1 MDSTD
6 IIHYCTLPRGRRG
19 SLRRASSMCNTL
31 LNCALY
37 VLLHTYCCVLCMCV
51 TLCHVCY
58 CMYGEATNCGIVH
71 GHNFPTSVCVQYIQM
86 CLSMESVCA
95 VCLYKM
101 CVLMKSVCAVCVCT
115 NVCVYGEL
123 VCRMYVRMCVSVC
136 VCSNVNPTC
145 AIGNCNIQIL

>member
-19 SLRRASSMCNTL
+19 SLRRASSMYNTYFTKL
-31 LNCALY
+31 CSVCDTSHIL
-37 VLLHTYCCVLCMCV
+37 LCMCNTV
-51 TLCHVCY
+51 CHVCY

-95 VCLYKM
+95 VCL
-101 CVLMKSVCAVCVCT
+101 CVLMKSVCAVYMYECVCLWRACMQYVCT
-115 NVCVYGEL
+115 NVCVCL
-123 VCRMYVRMCVSVC
+123 CV
-136 VCSNVNPTC
+136 
-145 AIGNCNIQIL
+145 Q